1 MLKVFED
8 YMNFEELTDYL
19 NYRQF
24 IEGDL
29 SIQED
34 YDEIRGIVIDLCR
47 KHLLRAVFHYEG
59 EVTVETYTYVD
70 KGEVRRIN
78 NKKHKVKGYFEI
90 FYDQLLNIVTSKT
103 PIFEIESPDAY
114 DVFAIPDL
122 PVIEL
127 YEGSDFIHISLE
139 DKLNIPVLKFSNI
152 KFLKLDIDN
161 VIEQIRSH
169 SQYKPLHSTNVEIKK
184 PFNDDNEVQA
194 RMLELTIQP
203 EETNTEIASSKK
215 ATLNIGKYSYTT
227 PAIEIMNEVIK
238 EFWIGYDPNQPAPKQ
253 STITQWITDNFD
265 GVSDAL
271 ALNIDKVCRHT
282 SARSGGKYKR

>member
-1 MLKVFED
+1 
-8 YMNFEELTDYL
+8 MNFEELTDYL

-34 YDEIRGIVIDLCR
+34 YEEIRGIVIDLCR
-47 KHLLRAVFHYEG
+47 KHLLRAVFYYKG
-59 EVTVETYTYVD
+59 EVTVETYTYVN

-78 NKKHKVKGYFEI
+78 NKQHRVEGYFQI
-90 FYDQLLNIVTSKT
+90 FHKQLLSIVKSKT
-103 PIFEIESPDAY
+103 PIFEIECPDAY
-114 DVFAIPDL
+114 DVLAIPDL
-122 PVIEL
+122 PVIKL

-169 SQYKPLHSTNVEIKK
+169 SQYKPLHSTNVEIEK

-194 RMLELTIQP
+194 RMLGLTIQL
-203 EETNTEIASSKK
+203 EEANTEIASPKK

-238 EFWIGYDPNQPAPKQ
+238 EFWINYNPNQPAPKQ

-271 ALNIDKVCRHT
+271 ALNIDKVCRH
-282 SARSGGKYKR
+282 SDAKSGGKYKR